1 MERGK
6 LRRNKRKGKRKASK
20 VDLRRKKS
28 WNVCFSS
35 HEGQRRRVLCF
46 DKNTGNNA
54 RVSKSLAS
62 LEMFSL
68 STTMTA
74 ETRSIRG
81 CKKKKNFLSLVRNR
95 SSGDIICAI
104 FNARRRGYF
113 ESIEAPTFRPRFFS
127 SRWIAQIYLLRL
139 MSPFKRNERD

>member
-62 LEMFSL
+62 RDVFF
-68 STTMTA
+68 
-74 ETRSIRG
+74 I
-81 CKKKKNFLSLVRNR
+81 NDDD
-95 SSGDIICAI
+95 SGD
-104 FNARRRGYF
+104 
-113 ESIEAPTFRPRFFS
+113 TFDTRV
-127 SRWIAQIYLLRL
+127 
-139 MSPFKRNERD
+139 